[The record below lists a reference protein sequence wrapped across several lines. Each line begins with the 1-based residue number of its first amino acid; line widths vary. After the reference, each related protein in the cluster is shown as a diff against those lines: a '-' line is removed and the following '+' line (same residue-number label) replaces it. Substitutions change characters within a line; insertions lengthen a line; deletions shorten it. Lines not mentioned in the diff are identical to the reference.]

1 MFSLLSEPNY
11 LLRTFKINKICCSF
25 NFIRYI
31 KCPICREDH
40 SLPSNGIQGFPT
52 NRMIQ
57 NLIDEINGKQHH
69 STIYP
74 SLVEEPGLSIKP
86 TAPQLPNNEPSA
98 PTLQEIQELTAN
110 VRNEMRNEMESQIQ
124 NDWVMVQ
131 EEYTKN
137 QTDIMSKKDIEKYVH
152 TILLEIFSWINIE
165 YVHNCNVFRK
175 GFL

>member
-1 MFSLLSEPNY
+1 MSEPNLY
-11 LLRTFKINKICCSF
+11 VLLNEQNILL
-25 NFIRYI
+25 IRYI

-86 TAPQLPNNEPSA
+86 TAPQLPNDEPSA
-98 PTLQEIQELTAN
+98 PTLQEIQEITAN
-110 VRNEMRNEMESQIQ
+110 VKNEIERLIQ
-124 NDWVMVQ
+124 NDGIMVQ
-131 EEYTKN
+131 EECSKN

-152 TILLEIFSWINIE
+152 TTLLEIFS
-165 YVHNCNVFRK
+165 
-175 GFL
+175 

>member
-1 MFSLLSEPNY
+1 MSEPNLY
-11 LLRTFKINKICCSF
+11 VLLNEQNILL
-25 NFIRYI
+25 IRYI

-86 TAPQLPNNEPSA
+86 TAPQLPNDEPSA
-98 PTLQEIQELTAN
+98 PTLQEIQEITAN
-110 VRNEMRNEMESQIQ
+110 VKNEIERLTQ
-124 NDWVMVQ
+124 NDGIMVQ
-131 EEYTKN
+131 EECTKN

-152 TILLEIFSWINIE
+152 TTLLEIFSWINIE

-175 GFL
+175 VF

>member
-1 MFSLLSEPNY
+1 MLLNEQNI
-11 LLRTFKINKICCSF
+11 LL
-25 NFIRYI
+25 IRYI

-86 TAPQLPNNEPSA
+86 TAPQLPNDEPSA
-98 PTLQEIQELTAN
+98 PTLQEIQEITAN
-110 VRNEMRNEMESQIQ
+110 VKNEKERQIQ
-124 NDWVMVQ
+124 NDGIMVQ
-131 EEYTKN
+131 EECTKN

-152 TILLEIFSWINIE
+152 TTLLEIFSWINIE
-165 YVHNCNVFRK
+165 YVHNCNVFEK
-175 GFL
+175 FLNSSTLFS